1 GAIIANVICIPLA
14 GKLKT
19 FDASESQIKEMEIEG
34 ILSIQ
39 SGENSRVL
47 AIKLL
52 SYLDPVARKAVEAE
66 VLRD

>member
-1 GAIIANVICIPLA
+1 LA

-19 FDASESQIKEMEIEG
+19 FCASDVQIKDIEIEG

-52 SYLDPVARKAVEAE
+52 SYLDPVSRKTVEAE